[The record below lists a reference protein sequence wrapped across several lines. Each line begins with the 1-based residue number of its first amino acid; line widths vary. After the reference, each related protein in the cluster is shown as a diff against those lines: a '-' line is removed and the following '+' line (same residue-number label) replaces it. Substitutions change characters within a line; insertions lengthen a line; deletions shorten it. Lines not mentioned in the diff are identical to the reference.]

1 MKTVAKRFFA
11 ESVLIGVDPCQK
23 KSFAFLH
30 LFVAASILL
39 ALAACAPVRTRG
51 TAAQISAQATREQ
64 RLGAQTRWGLQAHFA
79 VSNGRD
85 GGSGTLVWQQH
96 GGEYSLSLRAPITGK
111 TARLEGGPE
120 GVVLTGLR
128 DGPIRGNDAQT
139 LLTDQFGWHIPV
151 AQLTWWVRGLRAPD
165 APAGLQYGENG
176 LPALLEQDG
185 WQVEYRDWYSDR
197 DPPLPRKVYASKPPY
212 SVRVLIEDWQL
223 P

>member
-1 MKTVAKRFFA
+1 MIRATYALRLLAVA
-11 ESVLIGVDPCQK
+11 SVLLG
-23 KSFAFLH
+23 
-30 LFVAASILL
+30 
-39 ALAACAPVRTRG
+39 LAACAPVRTHG
-51 TAAQISAQATREQ
+51 TAAQVAAQAAREQ

-79 VSNGRD
+79 VSDGRD
-85 GGSGTLVWQQH
+85 GGSGTLSWQQN
-96 GGEYSLSLRAPITGK
+96 GDEYSLNLRAPITGK

-128 DGPIRGNDAQT
+128 EGPIRGEDAQG
-139 LLTDQFGWHIPV
+139 LLANQLGWHIPV

-165 APAGLQYGENG
+165 SPAELSYGGNG

-185 WQVEYRDWYSDR
+185 WKVEYRDWYADR

-212 SVRVLIEDWQL
+212 SVRVLIEQWQT

>member
-1 MKTVAKRFFA
+1 MIRATNALRLLAVA
-11 ESVLIGVDPCQK
+11 SVLLG
-23 KSFAFLH
+23 
-30 LFVAASILL
+30 
-39 ALAACAPVRTRG
+39 LAACAPVRTHG
-51 TAAQISAQATREQ
+51 TAAQVAAQAAREQ

-79 VSNGRD
+79 VSDGRD
-85 GGSGTLVWQQH
+85 GGSGTLSWQQN
-96 GGEYSLSLRAPITGK
+96 GDEYSLNLRAPITGK

-128 DGPIRGNDAQT
+128 EGPIRGEDAQG
-139 LLTDQFGWHIPV
+139 LLANQLGWHIPV

-165 APAGLQYGENG
+165 SPAELSYGGNG

-185 WQVEYRDWYSDR
+185 WKVEYRAWYADR

-212 SVRVLIEDWQL
+212 SVRVLIEQWQT

>member
-1 MKTVAKRFFA
+1 MIRATYALRLLAVA
-11 ESVLIGVDPCQK
+11 SVLLG
-23 KSFAFLH
+23 
-30 LFVAASILL
+30 
-39 ALAACAPVRTRG
+39 LAACAPVRTHG
-51 TAAQISAQATREQ
+51 TAAQVAAQAAREQ

-79 VSNGRD
+79 VSDGRD
-85 GGSGTLVWQQH
+85 GGSGTLSWQQN
-96 GGEYSLSLRAPITGK
+96 GDEYSLNLRAPITGK

-128 DGPIRGNDAQT
+128 EGPIRGEDAQG
-139 LLTDQFGWHIPV
+139 LLANQLGWHIPV

-165 APAGLQYGENG
+165 SPAGLSYGGNG

-185 WQVEYRDWYSDR
+185 WKVEYRDWYADR

-212 SVRVLIEDWQL
+212 SVRVLIEQWQT